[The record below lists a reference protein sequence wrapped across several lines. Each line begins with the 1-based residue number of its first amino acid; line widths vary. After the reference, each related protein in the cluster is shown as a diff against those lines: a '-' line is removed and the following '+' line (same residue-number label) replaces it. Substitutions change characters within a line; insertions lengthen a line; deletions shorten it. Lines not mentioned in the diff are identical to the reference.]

1 MRKNYHFNRNPK
13 RLSGEEIARHKDFDS
28 LLEMYQQTS
37 GDNTAGAVRPLRV
50 RWLAYASAVAV
61 AAALIGVIFFS
72 PFQSLEPYEER
83 QTAFFASQDYIEPP
97 LQSVIQTR
105 YFTYRINA
113 NAGGVF
119 EYESGSRITV
129 PAAAFETSEGE
140 IVEGEVEIR
149 YRELHDYVDFF
160 LSGIPMVYDSAGVR
174 YTLESAGMVEIY
186 AEKDGQRVEMRNGKT
201 IDVELISFINVPN
214 VNIPPKYNIYQL
226 DTASRNWVYQD
237 IDRIEVIE
245 SDFQVVDENHPFYEI
260 ELEFIRRLEELQ
272 EEKQRA
278 ETMLNAEIAMP
289 VEPIRPVQHNGAD
302 LVFDFDFS
310 DQLNTNN
317 AQYQSLYNGT
327 LWQLSDQETTAR
339 ADLNRLWEDV
349 RIQKINEHNYQL
361 TLIDGQEELTVLVHP
376 VLSGSDY
383 EEAMRQYNQQFEIY
397 QQQMGMWEYQ
407 SSQRRDSLHQVYQDR
422 EQALALEFNQTV
434 ESYRS
439 RGPEFADLEYTP
451 RKKVINRFKAPHFG
465 IWNCDRPLPP
475 HMVQM
480 TGNFVDQN
488 GRAYENNVGYLV
500 DRSRNTIMRFFA
512 AKNTEMRFDANS
524 QNLLWLV
531 TDDNRL
537 AVFRPEDFKQ
547 IDPSSTSYTFE
558 LEVID
563 RLPDSEADVRE
574 ILQF

>member
-1 MRKNYHFNRNPK
+1 MRKNYHFKLNPK
-13 RLSGEEIARHKDFDS
+13 PLSGEEIARHKDFDS
-28 LLEMYQQTS
+28 LLETYQQTS
-37 GDNTAGAVRPLRV
+37 GDKTTGAARPLRV
-50 RWLAYASAVAV
+50 RWLAYATAAAV

-72 PFQSLEPYEER
+72 PFQSLEPYETR
-83 QTAFFASQDYIEPP
+83 QAAFFASQDYIEPP
-97 LQSVIQTR
+97 LKSEIQTQ

-129 PAAAFETSEGE
+129 PAAAFETAEGE

-214 VNIPPKYNIYQL
+214 INIPPKYNIYQL

-237 IDRIEVIE
+237 VDRIEVLE
-245 SDFQVVDENHPFYEI
+245 SDFQLVDEKHPFYEV
-260 ELEFIRRLEELQ
+260 ELEFLQRLEELQ

-278 ETMLNAEIAMP
+278 EVLLNAEIPMP
-289 VEPIRPVQHNGAD
+289 AEPTRPVQHNGSD

-310 DQLNTNN
+310 EQLNNN

-361 TLIDGQEELTVLVHP
+361 TLIDGQEELSVMVHP

-383 EEAMRQYNQQFEIY
+383 EAAMRQYNQQYEIY

-407 SSQRRDSLHQVYQDR
+407 TSLRRDSLHQVYQDR

-439 RGPEFADLEYTP
+439 QGPEFADLEYTP

-480 TGNFVDQN
+480 TGNFTDQN
-488 GRAYENNVGYLV
+488 GQAYENNVGYLV
-500 DRSRNTIMRFFA
+500 DRSRNTVMRFFA
-512 AKNTEMRFDANS
+512 GKNTEMRFDANS

-547 IDPSSTSYTFE
+547 IDPNSTSYTFE
-558 LEVID
+558 LEIID